1 MAGRRKKQNNLTL
14 EEQLE
19 AVEKDIAECKEQMK
33 VLKEKKKE
41 LNSQIED
48 VRKERLYKAVAESG
62 KSIEEIL
69 EMLSKEAAE

>member
-19 AVEKDIAECKEQMK
+19 AVEKDIAECKEHMK

-41 LNSQIED
+41 LNSQIEEAQ
-48 VRKERLYKAVAESG
+48 KERLYKAVAESG
-62 KSIEEIL
+62 RSIEEIL
-69 EMLSKEAAE
+69 EMLSKEAME

>member
-1 MAGRRKKQNNLTL
+1 MAGRRKKQNNRTL

-19 AVEKDIAECKEQMK
+19 AVEKDIAECKEHMK

-41 LNSQIED
+41 LISQIEEAQ
-48 VRKERLYKAVAESG
+48 KERLYKAVAESG

-69 EMLSKEAAE
+69 EMLSKEAME

>member
-19 AVEKDIAECKEQMK
+19 AVEKDIAECKEHMK

-41 LNSQIED
+41 LISQIEEAQ
-48 VRKERLYKAVAESG
+48 KERLYKAVAESG
-62 KSIEEIL
+62 RSIEEIL
-69 EMLSKEAAE
+69 EMLSKEAME

>member
-19 AVEKDIAECKEQMK
+19 AVEKDIAECKEHMK

-41 LNSQIED
+41 LNSQIEEAQ
-48 VRKERLYKAVAESG
+48 KERLYKAVAESG

-69 EMLSKEAAE
+69 EMLSKETVE